1 MADTLTIR
9 QPDDWHLHLRDG
21 AALKSVLHF
30 TARQFARAIV
40 MPNLTPPVTTADAAN
55 AYRDR
60 ILAALPA
67 GSSFTP
73 LMTAYLTNGT
83 DPEALAAGFRD
94 GAFVAA
100 KLYPAHATTNSAA
113 GVTDIRNIDT
123 VLERMAEI
131 GMPLLVHGEVTDPTV
146 DIFDREAVFI
156 DKVLIPLTE
165 RLPGLRLVF
174 EHATT
179 ERAVEFVRGAGAHI
193 GCTITPHHL
202 LLNRNAMFQGGIRP
216 HHYCL
221 PVVKR
226 EKHRLALVEAAT
238 SGDPHFF
245 LGTDSA
251 PHAVSAKESAC
262 GCAGIFNAPTAIEL
276 YAEVFD
282 AAHAL
287 DRLEAFASLNG
298 PRFYGLPANEQRIT
312 LERSPTTV
320 PDAATLPD
328 GGEIRPF
335 RAGETLAW
343 RIAV

>member
-1 MADTLTIR
+1 MAR
-9 QPDDWHLHLRDG
+9 
-21 AALKSVLHF
+21 S
-30 TARQFARAIV
+30 
-40 MPNLTPPVTTADAAN
+40 
-55 AYRDR
+55 
-60 ILAALPA
+60 
-67 GSSFTP
+67 
-73 LMTAYLTNGT
+73 
-83 DPEALAAGFRD
+83 
-94 GAFVAA
+94 
-100 KLYPAHATTNSAA
+100 
-113 GVTDIRNIDT
+113 
-123 VLERMAEI
+123 
-131 GMPLLVHGEVTDPTV
+131 PT
-146 DIFDREAVFI
+146 
-156 DKVLIPLTE
+156 
-165 RLPGLRLVF
+165 RLPTLRIVF

-179 ERAVEFVRGAGAHI
+179 ERAVVFVRQSGANIGA
-193 GCTITPHHL
+193 TITPHHL

-251 PHAVSAKESAC
+251 PHPVAAKETAC

-282 AAHAL
+282 AAGAL

-298 PRFYGLPANEQRIT
+298 PRFYGFPVNEQILT
-312 LERSPTTV
+312 LERSPMIV
-320 PDAATLPD
+320 PAAVALPD

-343 RIAV
+343 RIVA

>member
-9 QPDDWHLHLRDG
+9 RPDDWHLHLRDG
-21 AALKSVLHF
+21 AALKSVLPF
-30 TARQFARAIV
+30 TAHQFGRAIV
-40 MPNLTPPVTTADAAN
+40 MPNLSPPITSAEAAN

-67 GSSFTP
+67 GSSFMP

-83 DPEALAAGFRD
+83 DADALATGYRD

-113 GVTDIRNIDT
+113 GVTDIRNIDG

-131 GMPLLVHGEVTDPTV
+131 GMPLLVHGEVTDPVV

-156 DKVLIPLTE
+156 DTILVPLVE
-165 RLPGLRLVF
+165 RLPTLRIVF

-179 ERAVEFVRGAGAHI
+179 ERAVEFVRGGGANI

-226 EKHRLALVEAAT
+226 EKHRLALIEAAT

-251 PHAVSAKESAC
+251 PHAVSAKETAC

-287 DRLEAFASLNG
+287 DQLEAFASLNG
-298 PRFYGLPANEQRIT
+298 PRFYGLPVNGQSIT
-312 LERSPTTV
+312 LERSPMTV
-320 PDAATLPD
+320 LDAVALPD

-343 RIAV
+343 RIAA

>member
-1 MADTLTIR
+1 MAETLTIR
-9 QPDDWHLHLRDG
+9 RPDDWHLHLRDG
-21 AALKSVLHF
+21 AVLKSVLPY
-30 TARQFARAIV
+30 TTQQFGRAIV
-40 MPNLTPPVTTADAAN
+40 MPNLTPPITTTAAAN
-55 AYRDR
+55 AYRNR
-60 ILAALPA
+60 IVAAIPE
-67 GSSFTP
+67 GVSFKP

-83 DPEALAAGFRD
+83 DADALAAGYRD
-94 GAFVAA
+94 GAYVAA
-100 KLYPAHATTNSAA
+100 KLYPAHATTNSSA
-113 GVTDIRNIDT
+113 GVTDIRNIDG
-123 VLERMAEI
+123 VLERMAEV
-131 GMPLLVHGEVTDPTV
+131 GMPLLVHGEVTDPAV

-156 DKVLIPLTE
+156 DKVLEPLIK
-165 RLPGLRLVF
+165 RLPTLRIVF

-179 ERAVEFVRGAGAHI
+179 ERAVQFIRQAGAHI
-193 GCTITPHHL
+193 GATITPHHL

-251 PHAVSAKESAC
+251 PHAVAAKETAC

-282 AAHAL
+282 SAGAL

-298 PRFYGLPANEQRIT
+298 PRFYGLPVNQQTIT
-312 LERSPTTV
+312 LERSPMTV
-320 PDAATLPD
+320 PDAVALPD

-343 RIAV
+343 RFVT

>member
-1 MADTLTIR
+1 MAETLKIHR
-9 QPDDWHLHLRDG
+9 PDDWHLHLRDG
-21 AALKSVLHF
+21 ESMKAVVPF
-30 TARQFARAIV
+30 TAQQFGRAIV
-40 MPNLTPPVTTADAAN
+40 MPNLTPPIITAEAAM

-60 ILAALPA
+60 IVAALPPGA
-67 GSSFTP
+67 VFTP

-83 DPEALAAGFRD
+83 DAKALEAGFRD
-94 GAFVAA
+94 GVFVAA

-113 GVTDIRNIDT
+113 GVTDIRNIDG

-131 GMPLLVHGEVTDPTV
+131 GMPLLIHGEVTEPSV

-156 DKVLIPLTE
+156 DTILEPLVR
-165 RLPGLRLVF
+165 RLPSLRIVF

-179 ERAVEFVRGAGAHI
+179 ERAVAFVRQAGANI
-193 GCTITPHHL
+193 GATITPHHL

-226 EKHRLALVEAAT
+226 ERHRLALVAAAT

-245 LGTDSA
+245 MGTDSA
-251 PHAVSAKESAC
+251 PHAVSAKETAC

-282 AAHAL
+282 AAGAL

-298 PRFYGLPANEQRIT
+298 PRFYGLPVNEQFIT
-312 LERSPTTV
+312 LERSPMTV
-320 PDAATLPD
+320 PNGVALPD

-343 RIAV
+343 RIAT